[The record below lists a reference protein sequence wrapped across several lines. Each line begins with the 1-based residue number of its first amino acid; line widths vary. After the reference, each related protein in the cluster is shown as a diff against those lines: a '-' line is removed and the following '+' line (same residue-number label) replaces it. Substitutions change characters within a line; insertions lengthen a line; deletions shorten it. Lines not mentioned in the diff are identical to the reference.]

1 MALTLP
7 KWLPQTFSITEQM
20 QLTDDAP
27 IEDKTPQKASINQK
41 NSSQQTPSLSYLDEY
56 IHQWF

>member
-7 KWLPQTFSITEQM
+7 KWLQQSFSITEQL
-20 QLTDDAP
+20 QLTHDAP
-27 IEDKTPQKASINQK
+27 REDKTPQKSSIKQK
-41 NSSQQTPSLSYLDEY
+41 NLSEETPSLSYLDEY

>member
-27 IEDKTPQKASINQK
+27 IEDKNPQKASINQK
-41 NSSQQTPSLSYLDEY
+41 NSSQETPSLSYLDEY

>member
-7 KWLPQTFSITEQM
+7 KWLQQTFSITEQM
-20 QLTDDAP
+20 QLTHDDP
-27 IEDKTPQKASINQK
+27 IEDKTLQKASINQK
-41 NSSQQTPSLSYLDEY
+41 NSSQQTPSLTYLDEY